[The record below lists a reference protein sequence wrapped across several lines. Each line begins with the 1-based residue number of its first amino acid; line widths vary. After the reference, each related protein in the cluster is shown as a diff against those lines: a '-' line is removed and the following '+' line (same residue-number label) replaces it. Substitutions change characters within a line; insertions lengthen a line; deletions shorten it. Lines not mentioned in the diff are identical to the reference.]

1 MSSHLFPQ
9 KWSVLCDSFSI
20 ARRSSD
26 EFQNLTLE
34 ELQHLISTAIGSEI
48 YNEQIEK
55 LFNRVRFSR
64 FKERSSKL
72 RSINGCGAIRQS
84 VC

>member
-1 MSSHLFPQ
+1 MAL
-9 KWSVLCDSFSI
+9 
-20 ARRSSD
+20 RSSD

-55 LFNRVRFSR
+55 LFNRVRISR
-64 FKERSSKL
+64 SNERSSKL
-72 RSINGCGAIRQS
+72 RSINGCGAIGQS